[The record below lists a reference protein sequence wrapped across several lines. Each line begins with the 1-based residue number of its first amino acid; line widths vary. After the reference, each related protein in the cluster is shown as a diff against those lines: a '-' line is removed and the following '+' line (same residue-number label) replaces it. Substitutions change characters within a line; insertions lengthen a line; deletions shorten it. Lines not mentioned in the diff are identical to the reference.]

1 VPISIA
7 GAFFLRFLAS
17 SGLFSSGCGHHR
29 FKVRCDKDVVDRKLV
44 KEDES
49 SPDEEAEEKA
59 VEEEKGAGDAEE
71 VAPDA
76 AE

>member
-1 VPISIA
+1 VDITDSK
-7 GAFFLRFLAS
+7 FD
-17 SGLFSSGCGHHR
+17 
-29 FKVRCDKDVVDRKLV
+29 VNKDVVDGKLV

-49 SPDEEAEEKA
+49 SADEEAEEKA
-59 VEEEKGAGDAEE
+59 VEGEKIASDAEE